1 MAGISGDVAALLV
14 GGGSNSITIF
24 NHCICCTRSASVSC
38 FSPRICLS
46 SSSTSFCRLPRRFA
60 LSAYP
65 MVKTAPIPTGR
76 VSDLIGFVGD
86 LRSNVYCGAA
96 QLISSSHHE
105 FRDDGAEVE
114 VRVPIPVD
122 MEGSDGA
129 AVSARH
135 MQVDTQDTTLSI
147 AVQTSQGV
155 QLLFSAPRL
164 YGRVKTSETIWYVD
178 DNEIILS
185 LKKMDTDLKWP
196 ALLEGW
202 MSLTTG
208 VSELLKGTSIYVV
221 GASTAIN
228 WAVAKEL
235 ATGLG
240 YVFLF
245 HLLILWVSAEGYKSV
260 TEAEDMILSSLS
272 SHVRCVVATLGGH
285 QGIAAQNVGWN
296 GLHAGFTVWLS
307 QSNAADEVAAEEEAA
322 KAKQEGVE
330 AYAQADVVVALA
342 GWDENSARPAAEG
355 SLRAL
360 KYLLE
365 ADKELPGKKS
375 LYLRLGCRGDWP
387 NIMPPGWDPA
397 TGKQQQPGKAI
408 AL

>member
-1 MAGISGDVAALLV
+1 MAGISGDVAALVV

-76 VSDLIGFVGD
+76 VSDLFGFVGD

-155 QLLFSAPRL
+155 QLLFSAPCL

-202 MSLTTG
+202 MSLTIG

-240 YVFLF
+240 
-245 HLLILWVSAEGYKSV
+245 
-260 TEAEDMILSSLS
+260 
-272 SHVRCVVATLGGH
+272 HVRCVVATLGGH

>member
-1 MAGISGDVAALLV
+1 MAGISGDVAALVV
-14 GGGSNSITIF
+14 GGGSYSITIF

-38 FSPRICLS
+38 FSPRICLSS

-76 VSDLIGFVGD
+76 VSELFGFVGD
-86 LRSNVYCGAA
+86 LRSNVYCGGA
-96 QLISSSHHE
+96 QLNSSSHHE

-202 MSLTTG
+202 TSLTTG

-221 GASTAIN
+221 GASTTIN

-245 HLLILWVSAEGYKSV
+245 HLFILWVSAEGDKSV

-387 NIMPPGWDPA
+387 NIMPPGWDP
-397 TGKQQQPGKAI
+397 
-408 AL
+408 

>member
-1 MAGISGDVAALLV
+1 
-14 GGGSNSITIF
+14 
-24 NHCICCTRSASVSC
+24 
-38 FSPRICLS
+38 
-46 SSSTSFCRLPRRFA
+46 
-60 LSAYP
+60 

-76 VSDLIGFVGD
+76 VSDLFGFVGD

-96 QLISSSHHE
+96 QLNSSSHHE

-240 YVFLF
+240 YVPLQTE
-245 HLLILWVSAEGYKSV
+245 LLMQELTSRSPSKLAAAEGYKSV

-322 KAKQEGVE
+322 KAKQEGAE

>member
-1 MAGISGDVAALLV
+1 VFPNFLDLLVIYGQMCTAALP
-14 GGGSNSITIF
+14 NSILRVT
-24 NHCICCTRSASVSC
+24 TRIWS
-38 FSPRICLS
+38 
-46 SSSTSFCRLPRRFA
+46 
-60 LSAYP
+60 
-65 MVKTAPIPTGR
+65 G
-76 VSDLIGFVGD
+76 
-86 LRSNVYCGAA
+86 
-96 QLISSSHHE
+96 Q

-240 YVFLF
+240 YVPLQTE
-245 HLLILWVSAEGYKSV
+245 LLMQELTSRSPSELAAAEGYKSV

-272 SHVRCVVATLGGH
+272 SHVRCVVATLGGR

>member
-1 MAGISGDVAALLV
+1 MCTAALP
-14 GGGSNSITIF
+14 NSILRVT
-24 NHCICCTRSASVSC
+24 TRIWS
-38 FSPRICLS
+38 
-46 SSSTSFCRLPRRFA
+46 
-60 LSAYP
+60 
-65 MVKTAPIPTGR
+65 G
-76 VSDLIGFVGD
+76 
-86 LRSNVYCGAA
+86 
-96 QLISSSHHE
+96 Q

-114 VRVPIPVD
+114 VRIPIPVD

-202 MSLTTG
+202 TSLTTG

-221 GASTAIN
+221 GASTTIN

-240 YVFLF
+240 YVPLQTE
-245 HLLILWVSAEGYKSV
+245 LLMQELTSRSPSECMYAVLWQ
-260 TEAEDMILSSLS
+260 
-272 SHVRCVVATLGGH
+272 HWVV
-285 QGIAAQNVGWN
+285 I
-296 GLHAGFTVWLS
+296 
-307 QSNAADEVAAEEEAA
+307 
-322 KAKQEGVE
+322 KALQPKM
-330 AYAQADVVVALA
+330 LA
-342 GWDENSARPAAEG
+342 GTVCMLG
-355 SLRAL
+355 SQCGYPKA
-360 KYLLE
+360 
-365 ADKELPGKKS
+365 
-375 LYLRLGCRGDWP
+375 
-387 NIMPPGWDPA
+387 M
-397 TGKQQQPGKAI
+397 QQMR
-408 AL
+408 

>member
-1 MAGISGDVAALLV
+1 MLKS
-14 GGGSNSITIF
+14 
-24 NHCICCTRSASVSC
+24 
-38 FSPRICLS
+38 
-46 SSSTSFCRLPRRFA
+46 
-60 LSAYP
+60 
-65 MVKTAPIPTGR
+65 APIPTGR
-76 VSDLIGFVGD
+76 VSELFGFVRD

-96 QLISSSHHE
+96 QLNSSSHHE

-147 AVQTSQGV
+147 AIQTSQGV

-202 MSLTTG
+202 TSLTTG

-221 GASTAIN
+221 GASTTIN

-240 YVFLF
+240 
-245 HLLILWVSAEGYKSV
+245 
-260 TEAEDMILSSLS
+260 MSLK
-272 SHVRCVVATLGGH
+272 
-285 QGIAAQNVGWN
+285 
-296 GLHAGFTVWLS
+296 F
-307 QSNAADEVAAEEEAA
+307 
-322 KAKQEGVE
+322 
-330 AYAQADVVVALA
+330 
-342 GWDENSARPAAEG
+342 
-355 SLRAL
+355 
-360 KYLLE
+360 
-365 ADKELPGKKS
+365 
-375 LYLRLGCRGDWP
+375 
-387 NIMPPGWDPA
+387 
-397 TGKQQQPGKAI
+397 
-408 AL
+408 